1 MPRTNTG
8 RSVPSPSVDR
18 ILAEWRALERVVEQ
32 ADDREDEE
40 AIRERIDQLRGA
52 YRVATGAPPEP
63 EVRAPQQLSLP
74 LSFAPRVV
82 ASTPRSGELDR

>member
-1 MPRTNTG
+1 
-8 RSVPSPSVDR
+8 VDR

-32 ADDREDEE
+32 ADDRDDEE

-63 EVRAPQQLSLP
+63 EIRAPQQLTLP
-74 LSFAPRVV
+74 LTFAPRVV
-82 ASTPRSGELDR
+82 ASRPQPGEVEP